1 MASFEDLKSK
11 YSAVLNKG
19 HEVGMTVQN
28 INMEDDKILIRGVV
42 PSDYAKREIWDAVK
56 SIDPNVSD
64 AIIDVNVQ
72 SGLTYNVVSG
82 DSLSTIAQR
91 FYGDANAYQKIFE
104 ANRDQLKD
112 PDKIRPGQQ
121 LRLP

>member
-28 INMEDDKILIRGVV
+28 INMEGDKILIRGVV